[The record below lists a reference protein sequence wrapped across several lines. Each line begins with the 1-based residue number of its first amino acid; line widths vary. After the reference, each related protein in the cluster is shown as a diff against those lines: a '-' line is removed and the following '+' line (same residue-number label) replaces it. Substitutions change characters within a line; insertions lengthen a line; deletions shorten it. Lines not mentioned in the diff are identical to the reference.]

1 MTNNKTL
8 AKSELDSNNNENVPE
23 KVNKTL
29 FDNSKTKEKA
39 SIYRTLGTLE
49 AFFSLRLTK

>member
-8 AKSELDSNNNENVPE
+8 AKSVLDLNNNKNVPE

-39 SIYRTLGTLE
+39 SIYRTLE
-49 AFFSLRLTK
+49 AFFRLRLTK